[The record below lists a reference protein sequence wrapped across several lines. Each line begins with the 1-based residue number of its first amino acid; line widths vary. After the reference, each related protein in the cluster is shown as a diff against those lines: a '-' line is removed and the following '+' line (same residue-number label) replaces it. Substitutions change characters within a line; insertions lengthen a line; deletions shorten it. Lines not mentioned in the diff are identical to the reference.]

1 MTKEERIHGVIRF
14 FKLHQA
20 EARIEL
26 DYDTP
31 FQLLVAVI
39 LSAQCTDKR
48 VNLVTPSLFDAFPTP
63 EIMAKANIE
72 EVFFYIKSV
81 SYPNS
86 KAKYLVTMSQML
98 VEKFNSRVPE
108 CEKEMQTLPGVGRK
122 TAHVVA
128 FNIYKKPTIAVDTHV
143 FRVSKRMG
151 LVDANSSTPLSVEK
165 QLSLYVP
172 EENRGMVNQWLVLH
186 GRYVCVARNPKCK
199 LCKISEYC
207 KYYADNN
214 RRLIE

>member
-1 MTKEERIHGVIRF
+1 MTKSERFQGVLKF
-14 FKLHQA
+14 FRLHQA

-48 VNLVTPSLFDAFPTP
+48 VNLVTPNLFDAYPIP
-63 EIMAKANIE
+63 ELMARANIE
-72 EVFFYIKSV
+72 EVLFYIKSV

-86 KAKYLVTMSQML
+86 KAKYLVKMSKML
-98 VEKFNSRVPE
+98 VDKFNSIVPK
-108 CEKEMQTLPGVGRK
+108 CEEEMQKLPGVGRK

-128 FNIYKKPTIAVDTHV
+128 YNVYRKPTIAVDTHV
-143 FRVSKRMG
+143 FRVSKRLG
-151 LVDANSSTPLSVEK
+151 LVDINTTTPLSIEK
-165 QLSLYVP
+165 QLTPYIP
-172 EENRGMVNQWLVLH
+172 EEDRGMINQWLVLH
-186 GRYVCVARNPKCK
+186 GRYICVARKPKCS

-207 KYYADNN
+207 KYYELEYKGD
-214 RRLIE
+214 IK